1 MAANDRR
8 EHSRTAMSAKVKV
21 CHTGFGDFVFSTRD
35 ISDGGVFVV
44 VDTEPFTPD
53 IGDKVTVQVQ
63 GLPVPAPVLHMVV
76 VRKTNDG
83 YGLQFA
89 EDED

>member
-8 EHSRTAMSAKVKV
+8 TCIRTAMSAKVKV
-21 CHTGFGDFVFSTRD
+21 SHPEFGEFVFSTRD

-44 VDTEPFTPD
+44 VDTEPFTPV

-63 GLPVPAPVLHMVV
+63 GLPVPAPVLNMIV
-76 VRKTNDG
+76 VRITNDG